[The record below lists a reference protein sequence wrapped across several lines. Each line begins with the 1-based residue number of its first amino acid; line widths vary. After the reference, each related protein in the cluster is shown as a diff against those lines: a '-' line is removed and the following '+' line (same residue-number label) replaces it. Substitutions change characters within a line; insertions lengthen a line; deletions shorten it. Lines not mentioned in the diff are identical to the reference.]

1 MVSVF
6 AHRNGATEQADAID
20 PAWLDPSSGVVCWLD
35 LSGPTDDEF
44 RVLADV
50 FHFHSLA
57 LEDARA
63 ELHYPKIE
71 SYGGYLYVIL
81 HGIDFKASQHHFA
94 THDTDFFLG
103 PNYLV
108 TVHDGQ
114 TRTIQEFHSVCA
126 ANDHILAEGPVA
138 LMHRI
143 VDAMVDHYRPEV
155 ERLEDRLDK
164 LENDVF
170 EHPRKN
176 LIREILGL
184 KRDITALRRV
194 VLPQRDVI
202 GRLARRE
209 FTFIND
215 EMAYRFRDVYDH
227 LVRLSDE
234 ALIYQDRVTSILDAH
249 LSNQSNRLNEVM
261 KVLTYI
267 TTIAVPFTVLGGLF
281 GMNVKLP
288 GVNGEGNPELF
299 WWILGG
305 SALFVVVI
313 FLVLARMRRI

>member
-1 MVSVF
+1 MTCVF
-6 AHRNGATEQADAID
+6 AHRDGRTEQVERLD
-20 PAWLDPSSGVVCWLD
+20 PAWLDPASGITVWVD
-35 LSGPTDDEF
+35 LSAPDEDDF
-44 RVLADV
+44 TILTNA
-50 FHFHSLA
+50 FHFHPLA
-57 LEDARA
+57 VEDTVA
-63 ELHYPKIE
+63 EVPHPKIE
-71 SYGGYLYVIL
+71 SYNGYLYIIL

-114 TRTIQEFHSVCA
+114 TRTIQELHSVCA

-155 ERLEDRLDK
+155 ERLEERLDK

-202 GRLARRE
+202 GRLAR
-209 FTFIND
+209 
-215 EMAYRFRDVYDH
+215 
-227 LVRLSDE
+227 
-234 ALIYQDRVTSILDAH
+234 
-249 LSNQSNRLNEVM
+249 
-261 KVLTYI
+261 
-267 TTIAVPFTVLGGLF
+267 
-281 GMNVKLP
+281 
-288 GVNGEGNPELF
+288 
-299 WWILGG
+299 
-305 SALFVVVI
+305 
-313 FLVLARMRRI
+313 

>member
-6 AHRNGATEQADAID
+6 VHRNGATEQADAID

-114 TRTIQEFHSVCA
+114 TRTIQELHSVCA
-126 ANDHILAEGPVA
+126 A
-138 LMHRI
+138 
-143 VDAMVDHYRPEV
+143 
-155 ERLEDRLDK
+155 ERS
-164 LENDVF
+164 
-170 EHPRKN
+170 HPRRGTCRSDAPHRGRDGGS
-176 LIREILGL
+176 LPSGGRAARGSPGQARERRLREI
-184 KRDITALRRV
+184 R
-194 VLPQRDVI
+194 
-202 GRLARRE
+202 GR
-209 FTFIND
+209 I
-215 EMAYRFRDVYDH
+215 
-227 LVRLSDE
+227 
-234 ALIYQDRVTSILDAH
+234 
-249 LSNQSNRLNEVM
+249 
-261 KVLTYI
+261 
-267 TTIAVPFTVLGGLF
+267 
-281 GMNVKLP
+281 
-288 GVNGEGNPELF
+288 
-299 WWILGG
+299 
-305 SALFVVVI
+305 
-313 FLVLARMRRI
+313 